1 MLMKCLVLCLCLHLY
16 IQVQAQQFKKNE
28 VTIGYGAGYFFDSTD
43 FKMTSPDAIC
53 GPCNVNVAYTR
64 RVTKHLSF
72 SVLFARHRFEH
83 NRNSGADALKPNTII
98 ERSTEAWGISAGYA
112 VVSDKMPV
120 RIKVGFARSSGSKL
134 NFYGYHWITHEPI
147 WEGVGYKKRSLSIG
161 ASIGHPIVWRFFG
174 ELNGEYFRVNTD
186 LDPSQFYLSY
196 RIGFKF

>member
-28 VTIGYGAGYFFDSTD
+28 VAIGYGAGYFFDSSAFKFTD
-43 FKMTSPDAIC
+43 FNGLLYSCAM
-53 GPCNVNVAYTR
+53 AYTR
-64 RVTKHLSF
+64 RLNTRLSAGLSF
-72 SVLFARHRFEH
+72 SRQAFDY
-83 NRNSGADALKPNTII
+83 ADHFTKPEDYKPNALIY
-98 ERSTEAWGISAGYA
+98 RDVWHWGLNGSYSITSGLVPIRIKAGITRSAGY
-112 VVSDKMPV
+112 K
-120 RIKVGFARSSGSKL
+120 II
-134 NFYGYHWITHEPI
+134 FYGYNWITGEP
-147 WEGVGYKKRSLSIG
+147 ERGGPGYTKMGVSIG